1 MTAVAMS
8 SRLRRV
14 AKELQDCQNT
24 GVNLQPCNPGD
35 LTHLEAS
42 LPIPPDTPY
51 FGGTYT
57 INVLVPDDY
66 PFAKPSMKL
75 NQKIYH
81 PNVNRETGE
90 IAPGA
95 LGSWEP
101 TNTMK
106 STLAIIAKLLQ
117 HPDPRY
123 PLNEEA
129 DLQSREIP
137 SLFKERA
144 QEWAVKYA
152 GAPAAETDSASYG
165 GYNRNLI
172 DQFVVLGYDKDAV
185 VKAFEYVGI
194 DRNNGEDYTLEEAY
208 QGDILAK
215 LSDA

>member
-1 MTAVAMS
+1 MSAAIS
-8 SRLRRV
+8 SRLRRL
-14 AKELQDCQNT
+14 AKELQDCQDT

-42 LPIPPDTPY
+42 LPVPPDTPY

-57 INVLVPDDY
+57 ISVLVPDEY
-66 PFAKPSMKL
+66 PFAKPSMKF

-81 PNVNRETGE
+81 PNVNPDTGE

-95 LGSWEP
+95 LGSWDP

-106 STLAIIAKLLQ
+106 ATLATIAQLLQ
-117 HPDPRY
+117 HPDSRY
-123 PLNEEA
+123 PLNQEA

-152 GAPAAETDSASYG
+152 GAPVTETDSASYG

-172 DQFVVLGYDKDAV
+172 DQFVTLGYDKDAV

-215 LSDA
+215 LTDG